1 MSDLNLERRISSCF
15 IVGTLPLL
23 YFFFFLLGHPVVQL
37 VETLPYKRV
46 RFPMVSL
53 T

>member
-1 MSDLNLERRISSCF
+1 MSDLNLERRISFCF

-23 YFFFFLLGHPVVQL
+23 FFFFLLGHAVVQL
-37 VETLPYKRV
+37 VETLRYKRV